1 MFSVAAATTTTTIN
15 EISQSDACIRCEFAH
30 LLILITPCQSLFML
44 NIQKPNNL
52 LKKKQQ
58 TIVCEKTTKSKSN
71 KTTKMLKHK

>member
-52 LKKKQQ
+52 LKKK
-58 TIVCEKTTKSKSN
+58 TTNNCVRKN
-71 KTTKMLKHK
+71 HKK